1 MDRQLLER
9 ATLLMESTP
18 VVDVHSHFLINGHYL
33 GKDFTARHGKPWLW
47 NPLRNTLDLPRLR
60 EGRVSCSTFTV
71 YVPPPPLRW
80 SAWSACQRMLDTL
93 ERIVAQA
100 PEELVKVDTAAGVR
114 AAHAEGKLAVLP
126 AVEGGH
132 VLGKRLERVAELR
145 RRGVRL
151 LTLTHFISNRI
162 CDAHL
167 PPEVHGGL
175 SAFGREVLRACEE
188 QGVAVDLAH
197 ASERTLDQALDLLR
211 KPPVVTHTAL
221 RGARSSQ
228 RYLTPEQAKAVA
240 DRRGAIGVILWPWY
254 LANSVLGGLSL
265 VVDTLAELAALVGS
279 EHLMI
284 GSDMDGYTWLP
295 RDLGDVAGMPRLT
308 AAMLARGF
316 SDEDVKNI
324 LGKTALRILQEWEA

>member
-1 MDRQLLER
+1 MDPGPLER
-9 ATLLMESTP
+9 AIQLMESTP

-33 GKDFTARHGKPWLW
+33 RKDFAARHGRPWLW

-80 SAWSACQRMLDTL
+80 SAWGACLRMLDTL
-93 ERIVAQA
+93 DRIVARC
-100 PEELVKVDTAAGVR
+100 PEELVRVDTAGGIR
-114 AAHAEGKLAVLP
+114 AAHAQGKLAVLP
-126 AVEGGH
+126 AVEGGS

-145 RRGVRL
+145 QRGVRL
-151 LTLTHFISNRI
+151 LTLTHFIPNRI

-167 PPEVHGGL
+167 PPEIHGGL
-175 SAFGREVLRACEE
+175 SAYGREVIRACEE

-197 ASERTLDQALDLLR
+197 ASAKALDQALAVLR
-211 KPPVVTHTAL
+211 KPPVVSHTAL

-240 DRRGAIGVILWPWY
+240 AQRGAIGVILWPWY

-265 VVDTLAELAALVGS
+265 VVDTLSELAALVGS

-295 RDLGDVAGMPRLT
+295 RDMGDASGMPRLT
-308 AAMLARGF
+308 AALLARGF
-316 SDEDVKNI
+316 SEADVKNI
-324 LGKTALRILQEWEA
+324 LGGTALRILEDWEA